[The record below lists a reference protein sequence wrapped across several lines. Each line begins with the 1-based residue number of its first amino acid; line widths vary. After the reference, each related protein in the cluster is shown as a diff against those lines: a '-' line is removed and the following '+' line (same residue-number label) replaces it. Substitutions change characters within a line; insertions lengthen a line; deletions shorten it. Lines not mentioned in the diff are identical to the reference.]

1 EFESKRKTIKT
12 NRSSAYE
19 GFKKRKLANDYLIER
34 GLNKETTYEFG
45 IGFDEKR
52 NAIQIP
58 YLDTYGNVVGFAFR
72 NMDEDK
78 PKYINSKEDNVF
90 KKSHL
95 LFGLDKARHHIT
107 DRIYIVEGY
116 FDVMAM
122 WQTGHKE
129 TVAYCSSS
137 LTEG

>member
-1 EFESKRKTIKT
+1 LRRCSVKRKTGYEIET
-12 NRSSAYE
+12 WLEFRRGPSRSQ
-19 GFKKRKLANDYLIER
+19 D
-34 GLNKETTYEFG
+34 TTYKACV
-45 IGFDEKR
+45 GFDENR

-58 YLDTYGNVVGFAFR
+58 YLDTYGNIVGFAFR

-90 KKSHL
+90 KKSDL
-95 LFGLDKARHHIT
+95 LFGLDKARHHIS

-122 WQTGHKE
+122 W
-129 TVAYCSSS
+129 
-137 LTEG
+137 